1 MPSKL
6 SSLPKAGL
14 SGALF
19 MASLPLS
26 AILHYCSV
34 LMTLHVLSEEVT
46 LTLLTCFADI
56 ELRQSLGES
65 ASVLAAGG
73 SQDVVYSIASAGP
86 SRSDEVFICHLDIS
100 HI

>member
-1 MPSKL
+1 
-6 SSLPKAGL
+6 
-14 SGALF
+14 
-19 MASLPLS
+19 
-26 AILHYCSV
+26 
-34 LMTLHVLSEEVT
+34 MTLHVLSEEAT

-65 ASVLAAGG
+65 KAAGG

-86 SRSDEVFICHLDIS
+86 SRGDEVFICHLDIS